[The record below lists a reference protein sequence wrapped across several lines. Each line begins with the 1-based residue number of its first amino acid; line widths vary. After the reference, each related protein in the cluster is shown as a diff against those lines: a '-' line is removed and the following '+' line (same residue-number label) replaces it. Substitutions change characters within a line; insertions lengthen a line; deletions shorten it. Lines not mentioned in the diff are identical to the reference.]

1 MKILVTALALA
12 LALAGCGAPSSFHG
26 ISFAAGA
33 ASMEVQTIAQRAAAG
48 DKWAQ
53 FELGTRFEEGRGV
66 PVNWDRA
73 ARLYR
78 MASETTGGT
87 IMVYVPPVTPGRSG
101 RVMPL
106 SSGPRMTGLPQA
118 RERLEALRKRRRAGA
133 EPRRI

>member
-1 MKILVTALALA
+1 MKILALALA
-12 LALAGCGAPSSFHG
+12 LALAGCGAPSSFQG
-26 ISFAAGA
+26 ISLAAGT
-33 ASMEVQTIAQRAAAG
+33 ASTEVQALARRAVAG

-53 FELGTRFEEGRGV
+53 LQLGIRFEEGNGV
-66 PVNWDRA
+66 AVNWDRA

-78 MASETTGGT
+78 MAAATTGGT